1 MDLDID
7 QLLALWSE
15 PHPDATTAARAFARL
30 YTDPVRVNG
39 SPLTIPDLVAR
50 AEALHAALPDVRRE
64 VLDVCRTGDKV
75 AVAFRLTGRQVG
87 PLATAAGT
95 LPATG
100 RELGLRVIDLLT
112 LTDGRIS
119 SVWMV
124 ADELGALA
132 AIDAVALAPTTRAG

>member
-1 MDLDID
+1 MTLDID

-15 PHPDATTAARAFARL
+15 PHPDADSAAAAFARL
-30 YTDPVRVNG
+30 YTDPVTING
-39 SPLTIPDLVAR
+39 SPMTIADLVAR
-50 AEALHAALPDVRRE
+50 AEALRATLPDVRRE
-64 VLDVCRTGDKV
+64 VLDVCQAGDKV

-87 PLATAAGT
+87 PLGTAAGT

-100 RELGLRVIDLLT
+100 REICLRVIDLLT

-119 SVWMV
+119 SLWMV

-132 AIDAVALAPTTRAG
+132 AIDAVALTAATS